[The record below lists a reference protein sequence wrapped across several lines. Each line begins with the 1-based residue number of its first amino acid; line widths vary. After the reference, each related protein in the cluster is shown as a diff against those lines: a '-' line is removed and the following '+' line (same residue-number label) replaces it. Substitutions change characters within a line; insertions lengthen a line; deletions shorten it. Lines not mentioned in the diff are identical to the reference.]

1 METPDNAL
9 LGGSEDD
16 WDFYFQN
23 GDMVGNIESGTGMIL
38 SRWGV
43 YVGEISNNQR
53 SGSGKQFGIWSNS
66 AENNGYTVTTGQW
79 QNNKANGQCTY
90 ENPMKDIVYTGN
102 VTDNL
107 FNGDITFTGH
117 YSDTSREDTFVGH
130 AENGTWNLI
139 RQEGDEWIFAES
151 SSGGYWYKNSQEDLA
166 GDGVWAAY

>member
-1 METPDNAL
+1 MQRIMVTPLQQDS
-9 LGGSEDD
+9 GRTIR
-16 WDFYFQN
+16 Q
-23 GDMVGNIESGTGMIL
+23 MV
-38 SRWGV
+38 
-43 YVGEISNNQR
+43 
-53 SGSGKQFGIWSNS
+53 S
-66 AENNGYTVTTGQW
+66 ARL
-79 QNNKANGQCTY
+79 